1 MRLNVEIKKNIYL
14 EFLEHAKDEGRSIS
28 DIVRVLILEWNK
40 KKRDEKNIVDLKID
54 PTLHNEMIGG

>member
-1 MRLNVEIKKNIYL
+1 MRLNVDIKKSIYS

-40 KKRDEKNIVDLKID
+40 KKREEKNIVDLKPD
-54 PTLHNEMIGG
+54 PTLHSEMVGG